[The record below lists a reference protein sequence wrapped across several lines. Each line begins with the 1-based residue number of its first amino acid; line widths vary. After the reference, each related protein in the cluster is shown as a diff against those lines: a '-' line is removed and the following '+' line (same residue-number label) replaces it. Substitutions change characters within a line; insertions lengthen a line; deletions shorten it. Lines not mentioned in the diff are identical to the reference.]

1 MQTIRMVCRLNGR
14 LRFGAAVPHR
24 LERRRVALH
33 PNDTPVLHYGDN
45 AAFHFAAAATPC
57 SDTLDVTSHRLIDGI
72 VSNSQTRLSQRGDA
86 ERRACHDRDF
96 DEIPSR
102 HMQFTHTLLLI
113 FDPAHDDP
121 IKEIASSFSM
131 KSNSKIGK

>member
-1 MQTIRMVCRLNGR
+1 M
-14 LRFGAAVPHR
+14 AACDLVQQFPIDW
-24 LERRRVALH
+24 
-33 PNDTPVLHYGDN
+33 N
-45 AAFHFAAAATPC
+45 ATPC

-72 VSNSQTRLSQRGDA
+72 VSNSQTRLSQRGHA